1 MTTATHPTRAI
12 WPLARSTGDPLAF
25 LEGLASAGG
34 DVAPFDLGRR
44 QAFLLNHP
52 ACIEDVLVRQSLVF
66 VKGRGYQRATR
77 LLGTGLLTAD
87 GSLHRERRR
96 VAQGAF
102 HRQRVEALAPVIVGH
117 AARRREVW
125 TSHAPVDMAG
135 EMRELTLT
143 IAGETLFGADLST
156 WADDIARAVTLALSP
171 MDGLLAIVAPP
182 AQTRRA
188 RRDLD
193 AVIDAIVDTRR
204 GASGAHDD
212 LLAMLLDARGEVSRA
227 SERQLRDD
235 VLTFLLASHD
245 TISHALTWTWLLL
258 AAHPDVDTRLG
269 AELANV
275 LGARLPEA
283 GDVPSLV
290 YTRAIVAEALRLFP
304 PAWVIVRRASEACRV
319 GNVDVPAGAVMVASP
334 FVTHRDSRF
343 FDQPLQ
349 FRPERWTM
357 EDQAPRPRL
366 SYFPFGAGPRA
377 CIGEGFAWFEATLV
391 LATLAQQWR
400 FVRSSTRPVEA
411 IARVTLRP
419 NNEPPMLPVRRSVPK
434 GPF

>member
-12 WPLARSTGDPLAF
+12 WPLGRTTGDPLAF
-25 LEGLASAGG
+25 LERLAAAGS
-34 DVAPFDLGRR
+34 DVVPFHLGRR
-44 QAFLLNHP
+44 PAFLLNHP
-52 ACIEDVLVRQSLVF
+52 ACIEDVLVRQSPVF
-66 VKGRGYQRATR
+66 VKGRGYERATA

-87 GSLHRERRR
+87 GALHRERRR

-117 AARRREVW
+117 AARRRETW
-125 TSHAPVDMAG
+125 AAHAPIDIAR
-135 EMRELTLT
+135 EMRELTLA

-156 WADDIARAVTLALSP
+156 WADDIGRAVTLALSP

-182 AQTRRA
+182 ARTRRA

-193 AVIDAIVDTRR
+193 AVIDAIVDARR
-204 GASGAHDD
+204 DASQSRDD
-212 LLAMLLDARGEVSRA
+212 LLSMLLDARGEDNSA

-258 AAHPDVDTRLG
+258 AAHPDVDEHLG
-269 AELANV
+269 AEVANV
-275 LGARLPEA
+275 LGTRLPEA
-283 GDVPSLV
+283 RDVPSLV

-304 PAWVIVRRASEACRV
+304 PAWVIVRRASEGCRV
-319 GNVDVPAGAVMVASP
+319 GNVEVAAGTVVVASP
-334 FVTHRDSRF
+334 FVTHRDPRF

-349 FRPERWTM
+349 FMPERWTV
-357 EDQAPRPRL
+357 EDQAARPRL

-391 LATLAQQWR
+391 LATLAQHWR
-400 FVRSSTRPVEA
+400 LVRSSTRPVEA
-411 IARVTLRP
+411 VARVTLRP
-419 NNEPPMLPVRRSVPK
+419 NNEPPMLPVRRTCS
-434 GPF
+434 